1 MNVNTRYF
9 TYTKKLVL
17 AVSVISM
24 GVFLVASTPFF
35 ALFRPEFDTTLTPEH
50 KTFVYEKMIEAFRRN
65 GNSCDSKEGY
75 CKRPETQHV
84 DCGRILRGDKAHL
97 QTLTGPSRIPL
108 IPDPYLNMSC
118 SAIKNRIHPDHL
130 NFKPLKLG
138 GIGFA
143 RIVYKDYEFL
153 EKQLQVS
160 YHPQNLFCYT
170 IDEKSSE
177 EFQQRVKRLQECLP
191 NVIVLPATVSY
202 DSSGHNY
209 SSAYYRCMKAL
220 INIPGW
226 SYLMLLQNHDVF
238 TKSVYEMDRIF
249 ELLDGANDVSVTKE
263 TEGRRK
269 NHLKWDPISL
279 KMFRNDS
286 GIEESILSSE
296 MRISSGY
303 SQASMSRAAVDWMVN
318 TVDLTVFID
327 QWNQTD
333 YGGDEQFL
341 SSLQVNPEFRMPG
354 HFTDECIRQKAPV
367 NSVTRMTQWAFG
379 DPNKCATK
387 TVRNEICVFGIEDLK
402 ALAESTSM
410 VFNKMI
416 PSFDYSIVECTA
428 ELIYNRTF
436 LGQVDKILDE
446 EFYENRVY
454 VQYHKH
460 HKEPGYTINCT
471 YDNGPWK
478 YKNYL

>member
-1 MNVNTRYF
+1 M
-9 TYTKKLVL
+9 
-17 AVSVISM
+17 
-24 GVFLVASTPFF
+24 
-35 ALFRPEFDTTLTPEH
+35 TPEH
-50 KTFVYEKMIEAFRRN
+50 KTFVYERMIEAFRRN
-65 GNSCDSKEGY
+65 GNLCGSKEGY

-84 DCGRILRGDKAHL
+84 DCGRVLRGDKAYL

-118 SAIKNRIHPDHL
+118 SAIKNRIYPDHL
-130 NFKPLKLG
+130 KFKPLKLG
-138 GIGFA
+138 GIAFA

-160 YHPQNLFCYT
+160 YHPQNVFCYT
-170 IDEKSSE
+170 VDEKSSE
-177 EFQQRVKRLQECLP
+177 GFQQKIKRLQECLP
-191 NVIVLPATVSY
+191 NVIVLPES
-202 DSSGHNY
+202 
-209 SSAYYRCMKAL
+209 
-220 INIPGW
+220 
-226 SYLMLLQNHDVF
+226 
-238 TKSVYEMDRIF
+238 E
-249 ELLDGANDVSVTKE
+249 
-263 TEGRRK
+263 
-269 NHLKWDPISL
+269 
-279 KMFRNDS
+279 
-286 GIEESILSSE
+286 IEESILNSE

-318 TVDLTVFID
+318 KVDLTVFID

-341 SSLQVNPEFRMPG
+341 SSLQVNPEFGMPG

-410 VFNKMI
+410 AFNKMI

-436 LGQVDKILDE
+436 LGQVDKFLDE
-446 EFYENRVY
+446 EFYKNRVY

-471 YDNGPWK
+471 YNNGPWK